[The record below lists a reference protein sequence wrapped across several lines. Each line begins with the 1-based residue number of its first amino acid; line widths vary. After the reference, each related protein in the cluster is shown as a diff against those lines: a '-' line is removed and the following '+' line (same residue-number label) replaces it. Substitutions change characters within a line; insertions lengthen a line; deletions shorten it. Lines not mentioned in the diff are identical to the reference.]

1 MAIVEGWAGS
11 RKRYAMSIA
20 RRIAKLCQAN
30 ANALLGRAEDPREM
44 PDHSTGS
51 KRLARTWR

>member
-1 MAIVEGWAGS
+1 
-11 RKRYAMSIA
+11 MSIA